1 MRLLGEDKE
10 FDQLMLT
17 NSAVKSAL
25 KTKGSSRSKS
35 NAQHLKELVRIL
47 FSLAQSNRMKLN
59 FEKRRTERGLRIR
72 DV

>member
-35 NAQHLKELVRIL
+35 NAQHLKELVRIPFL
-47 FSLAQSNRMKLN
+47 SRSVESN
-59 FEKRRTERGLRIR
+59 ETES
-72 DV
+72 